1 MVFNF
6 VLIIPYGARGA
17 AVATIIAE
25 GTVYLILSIKM
36 RRFYRN
42 VKLYGELWKYSVAG
56 LGMFAVG
63 LYIRTFNLTII
74 PSICVTVLSCVVV
87 YFILLNILNAKIIR
101 PIKEIAKQFRSK

>member
-1 MVFNF
+1 MLKNMVCRWPRCPSASPQTW
-6 VLIIPYGARGA
+6 VLAMKNPRILRG
-17 AVATIIAE
+17 
-25 GTVYLILSIKM
+25 L

-42 VKLYGELWKYSVAG
+42 VKLYGELWKYFVAG

>member
-1 MVFNF
+1 MQIYDKKQIFSF
-6 VLIIPYGARGA
+6 VCY
-17 AVATIIAE
+17 
-25 GTVYLILSIKM
+25 
-36 RRFYRN
+36 
-42 VKLYGELWKYSVAG
+42 
-56 LGMFAVG
+56 AVG